1 MYVYIIVFDEMK
13 KVEYFV
19 KLTVTKCIFVVVF
32 VMTGC
37 DIIIFTIYYITHF
50 RDLYAC
56 VVLPVHCWEA
66 LDPDVLHFQSL
77 HYHGLG
83 VTRSG

>member
-19 KLTVTKCIFVVVF
+19 KLTVTKCIFVVLF

-37 DIIIFTIYYITHF
+37 NIIIFTIYYT
-50 RDLYAC
+50 
-56 VVLPVHCWEA
+56 
-66 LDPDVLHFQSL
+66 VLHIFVIYMHVL
-77 HYHGLG
+77 FTGTLLG
-83 VTRSG
+83 GTRSRCPSFSIFTLPWFGSY